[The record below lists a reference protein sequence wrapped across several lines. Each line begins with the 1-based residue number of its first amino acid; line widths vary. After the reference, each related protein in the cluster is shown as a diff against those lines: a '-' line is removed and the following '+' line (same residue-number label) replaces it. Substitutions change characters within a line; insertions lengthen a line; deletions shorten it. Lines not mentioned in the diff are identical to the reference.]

1 MTFSCIF
8 PDQTPDKIESY
19 LGNISTI
26 EAIEFISDYNLKLCY
41 KSTSES
47 NFEIF
52 SPILFKLKK
61 DILIPVF
68 NYLNSIPTNEYIF
81 LDAYPLLLLTEKL
94 LINYNESTTPL
105 DSENYKNLMKAYWV
119 LSNEFVNSTMP
130 NIQNNEQFIETY
142 IPNQLPLNDIYYPKD
157 YRVEFI
163 KIYNFIKFCKSDP
176 SFSKNLLIF
185 ESYYGIT
192 ANDYFKRLLKL
203 YLLITTNE
211 NGMSPIVYI
220 DNDDAIKNFMSI
232 LSFDI
237 NNYKSSEDFRFIRE
251 KPILKISEN
260 RYVVLFIKFFIDK
273 LFSSFLFDFSRIL
286 SSSKESQIDGF
297 PSLKNILGKQFTE
310 KYLFYE
316 IIDRCFKEQSDS
328 MIDGESFKPEIKEG
342 EPDYYIRID
351 NCVFLFECKD
361 SILTSKA
368 KYSRDISKIKE
379 DINELFVETT
389 INKKTGKKIPA
400 QKKAVKQLLNAIST
414 KLPIIHEKID
424 KTSYNTLHI
433 YPILVY
439 TDNNFDIDGI
449 NHLLNQRYQALKEE
463 FTFLP
468 RYCLKDFVMVNI
480 NTLILLEDIFKCNRV
495 KLNTVIDDFIKFK
508 TKNNFDEI
516 ISFNKFLYRTAV
528 KNGYDNKKTT
538 WFDEAVKT
546 S

>member
-1 MTFSCIF
+1 MKKSYMQCKRMMTFSCIF
-8 PDQTPDKIESY
+8 PEQTPDKIESY
-19 LGNISTI
+19 LDKISTI
-26 EAIEFISDYNLKLCY
+26 EAIEFISYYNLKLCY
-41 KSTSES
+41 KITSES
-47 NFEIF
+47 NFDIF

-61 DILIPVF
+61 DVLLPVF
-68 NYLNSIPTNEYIF
+68 KYLNSIPINEYIF

-119 LSNEFVNSTMP
+119 LSNEFVNSSIP

-142 IPNQLPLNDIYYPKD
+142 IPSQLPLNDIYYPKD

-163 KIYNFIKFCKSDP
+163 KIYNFINFCKNDP
-176 SFSKNLLIF
+176 SFSKNMLIF

-211 NGMSPIVYI
+211 NGMSPIVYS
-220 DNDDAIKNFMSI
+220 DNDDAIKSFMDI

-237 NNYKSSEDFRFIRE
+237 NEYKSSEDFRFIRE
-251 KPILKISEN
+251 KPILKVSEN
-260 RYVVLFIKFFIDK
+260 RFVVLFIKFFIDK

-286 SSSKESQIDGF
+286 SSSKESSIDGF
-297 PSLKNILGKQFTE
+297 PSLKKILGKQFTE

-316 IIDRCFKEQSDS
+316 IIARCFKGQSDS
-328 MIDGESFKPEIKEG
+328 MIDGESFKPEIKDG

-351 NCVFLFECKD
+351 DCVLLFECKD
-361 SILTSKA
+361 SILTSKT

-379 DINELFVETT
+379 DINELFVEST
-389 INKKTGKKIPA
+389 INKTTGKKIPP
-400 QKKAVKQLLNAIST
+400 QKKAVKQLLNVIST

-424 KTSYNTLHI
+424 KTSYNKLQI

-449 NHLLNQRYQALKEE
+449 NHLLNQRYLALKEE
-463 FTFLP
+463 LH
-468 RYCLKDFVMVNI
+468 YYQ
-480 NTLILLEDIFKCNRV
+480 DI
-495 KLNTVIDDFIKFK
+495 
-508 TKNNFDEI
+508 
-516 ISFNKFLYRTAV
+516 A
-528 KNGYDNKKTT
+528 
-538 WFDEAVKT
+538 
-546 S
+546 